1 MAKPKR
7 VNLGELRYPA
17 QHAAHPCGGDEQ
29 HQSCTVWTFAKF
41 ELDYLY
47 DLLIDL
53 KSGHAARQRSSITRG
68 APEWP
73 LPTELEVS
81 DCFHKTFVQDC
92 ALHQATKRLSHPYR
106 RKYSYAYVIVVRNA
120 MYNLIE
126 QMIDE
131 GISPDPM
138 TPLHGLV
145 SAFEPHS
152 ANTLSKTPEQYNRDM
167 QIAVE
172 IAKELNHKKHLD
184 LKPETR
190 RISNLIKETP
200 LAHDDWDQF
209 LWSDFLDSV
218 FTHSARFTIEVTP
231 TALGP
236 NNPSPCQKIGVPVI
250 PDTQILRRIQ
260 RQTARTASQNI
271 ARAYFSDAFIDE
283 FLSTHHD
290 LNDQANEQ

>member
-17 QHAAHPCGGDEQ
+17 QHAAHSDDDNEI
-29 HQSCTVWTFAKF
+29 HQSHSAWMFAKS
-41 ELDYLY
+41 ELEYLY

-106 RKYSYAYVIVVRNA
+106 RNYSPATTLAVRNA
-120 MYNLIE
+120 VYKSIRQQL
-126 QMIDE
+126 DE

-145 SAFEPHS
+145 SALEPHT
-152 ANTLSKTPEQYNRDM
+152 ANTLSKTPEQYNQDT

-172 IAKELNHKKHLD
+172 IARELNLKKHLD

-260 RQTARTASQNI
+260 RQTARTASHNI
-271 ARAYFSDAFIDE
+271 GRAYFSDAFIDE
-283 FLSTHHD
+283 FLRNIKT
-290 LNDQANEQ
+290 

>member
-106 RKYSYAYVIVVRNA
+106 RNYSPATTLAVRNA
-120 MYNLIE
+120 VYKSIRQQL
-126 QMIDE
+126 DE

-145 SAFEPHS
+145 SALEPHT
-152 ANTLSKTPEQYNRDM
+152 ADTLSKTPEQYNQDT

-172 IAKELNHKKHLD
+172 IARELNLKKHLD

-283 FLSTHHD
+283 FLSTHQD

>member
-17 QHAAHPCGGDEQ
+17 QHAAHSDDDNEI
-29 HQSCTVWTFAKF
+29 HQSHSAWMFAKS
-41 ELDYLY
+41 ELEYLY

-53 KSGHAARQRSSITRG
+53 KSGHAARQRSSTTRG

-106 RKYSYAYVIVVRNA
+106 RNYSPATTLAVRNA
-120 MYNLIE
+120 VYKSIGQQL
-126 QMIDE
+126 DE

-138 TPLHGLV
+138 TPLHGLF
-145 SAFEPHS
+145 SALEPHS
-152 ANTLSKTPEQYNRDM
+152 ANTLSKTPEQYNQDT

-172 IAKELNHKKHLD
+172 IARELNLKKHLD

-260 RQTARTASQNI
+260 RQTARTASHNI
-271 ARAYFSDAFIDE
+271 GSAYFSDAFIDE
-283 FLSTHHD
+283 FLRNIKT
-290 LNDQANEQ
+290 

>member
-47 DLLIDL
+47 DLLINL
-53 KSGHAARQRSSITRG
+53 KSGYAARERSSITWG

-81 DCFHKTFVQDC
+81 DCLHKTFVQDC

-106 RKYSYAYVIVVRNA
+106 RKYSSAYVIAVRNA
-120 MYNLIE
+120 VYNSIE
-126 QMIDE
+126 QMSDE
-131 GISPDPM
+131 GMSPDPM
-138 TPLHGLV
+138 APLHVAPLHGLV

-260 RQTARTASQNI
+260 RQTLRTAGQNI
-271 ARAYFSDAFIDE
+271 GSAYFSDAFIDE
-283 FLSTHHD
+283 FIRNIKT
-290 LNDQANEQ
+290 

>member
-17 QHAAHPCGGDEQ
+17 QHAAHSDDDNEI
-29 HQSCTVWTFAKF
+29 HQSHSAWMYAKS
-41 ELDYLY
+41 ELEYLY

-172 IAKELNHKKHLD
+172 IAKELNLKRHLD

-218 FTHSARFTIEVTP
+218 FTHSARFTIEVSP
-231 TALGP
+231 ADLGP
-236 NNPSPCQKIGVPVI
+236 NMPSLRQKAGAPVK
-250 PDTQILRRIQ
+250 PDAQILRRMQ
-260 RQTARTASQNI
+260 RQTARTTCHQI
-271 ARAYFSDAFIDE
+271 GRAYFSDALIDE
-283 FLSTHHD
+283 FLRNIKT
-290 LNDQANEQ
+290 